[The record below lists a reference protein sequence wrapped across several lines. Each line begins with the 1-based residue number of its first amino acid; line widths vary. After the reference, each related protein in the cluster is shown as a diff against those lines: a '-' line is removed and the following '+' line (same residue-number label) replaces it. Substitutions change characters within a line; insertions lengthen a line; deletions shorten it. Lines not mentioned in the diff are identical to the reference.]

1 MKVIKADRLVD
12 ANGVVENP
20 VVVVEEKKIVDAGPK
35 GRVKV
40 PDDAEVVEAGG
51 LTLIPGL
58 IDCHIHLYGHGTM
71 TRGLSSEPT
80 EVRLFRAV
88 NEHCRQITDSGF
100 TSVMDAGSL
109 IGLRARNAINSGLA
123 DGPRIWACGRAISQ
137 TAGHSDA
144 VNLPIEWA
152 KDPHL
157 VRGFD
162 GYIADGEAECR
173 RGVRESLRNRAD
185 FIKICTGGGGGGIVD
200 PWWVTQFSLGEIE
213 AIADAA
219 HSYGRK
225 VMSHVYAADS
235 ITRTVLGGVDIITHG
250 NMADEGCVKLMR
262 ERGTTF
268 VPTMTVYE
276 RFRRNSPERPTSV
289 LYENQF
295 KAVKTAYDAGITL
308 AIGTD
313 SMGTEALPHGGSAL
327 ELELYVEK
335 VGVPPLE
342 ALKIGTL
349 NGAKVLGKEGE
360 LGTVEA
366 GKLADI
372 VAVKGDPL
380 EDIKLLQEHDN
391 IRYVMRDGKT
401 LKDLL

>member
-1 MKVIKADRLVD
+1 M
-12 ANGVVENP
+12 
-20 VVVVEEKKIVDAGPK
+20 
-35 GRVKV
+35 
-40 PDDAEVVEAGG
+40 
-51 LTLIPGL
+51 
-58 IDCHIHLYGHGTM
+58 
-71 TRGLSSEPT
+71 
-80 EVRLFRAV
+80 
-88 NEHCRQITDSGF
+88 
-100 TSVMDAGSL
+100 
-109 IGLRARNAINSGLA
+109 
-123 DGPRIWACGRAISQ
+123 
-137 TAGHSDA
+137 
-144 VNLPIEWA
+144 
-152 KDPHL
+152 
-157 VRGFD
+157 
-162 GYIADGEAECR
+162 
-173 RGVRESLRNRAD
+173 
-185 FIKICTGGGGGGIVD
+185 
-200 PWWVTQFSLGEIE
+200 TQFSLGEIE